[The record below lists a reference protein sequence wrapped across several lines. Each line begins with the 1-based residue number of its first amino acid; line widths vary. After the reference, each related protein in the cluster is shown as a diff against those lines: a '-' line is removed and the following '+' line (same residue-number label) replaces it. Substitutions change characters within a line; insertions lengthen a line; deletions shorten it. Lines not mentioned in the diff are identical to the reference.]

1 MSDPMTDDNVL
12 DALAPIFL
20 EMGKAIYNCQAFEDS
35 LCFVLSL
42 MSHETA
48 EGEEGAFQAA
58 WDFHSTKTLGSLLS
72 ALRKQIEVPNDLDE
86 YLSAG
91 VKKRNE
97 IVHGYLTRNAKRLY
111 DPKER
116 LEVAKELSEL
126 KIEVKRRDIVVN
138 KLIDALLK
146 KYGISNSSLKRNA
159 DELWNFLN
167 SQNTT
172 SSH

>member
-1 MSDPMTDDNVL
+1 MSDPMADDNVL

-20 EMGKAIYNCQAFEDS
+20 EMGKAVYICQNFEDS
-35 LCFVLSL
+35 LCFMLSL

-58 WDFHSTKTLGSLLS
+58 WDFHSTKILGNLLS
-72 ALRKQIEVPNDLDE
+72 ALRKQIEVSDDLDK
-86 YLSAG
+86 YLSVG

-116 LEVAKELSEL
+116 LDVARELSEL
-126 KIEVKRRDIVVN
+126 KIEVKHRDIVVN

-146 KYGISNSSLKRNA
+146 KYGMSNASLKRNA
-159 DELWNFLN
+159 DELWSSLN